1 MDHPIYI
8 TKIIKVAYKA
18 QRKHAF
24 QSRNIEHGYGEN
36 YVRFHFT
43 HQLRNHFTIQSE
55 LATKSCA

>member
-1 MDHPIYI
+1 
-8 TKIIKVAYKA
+8 VAYKA

-24 QSRNIEHGYGEN
+24 QSRNIEHGFGEN